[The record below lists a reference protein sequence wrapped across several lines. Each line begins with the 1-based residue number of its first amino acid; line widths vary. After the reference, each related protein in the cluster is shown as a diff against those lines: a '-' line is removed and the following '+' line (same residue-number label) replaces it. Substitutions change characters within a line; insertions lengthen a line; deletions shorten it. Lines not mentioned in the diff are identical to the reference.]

1 MKKINLLV
9 FGIIF
14 AFAIVFLSNNANAAG
29 VSYCCEK
36 TLVQTDGSG
45 GAWCQNVPDVSRCDT
60 SNGLRVVPTSCEA
73 TSYCKLGTCVNP
85 VEGVCMENTPQRT
98 CEEPQGN
105 TKGLWFNSAPDKI
118 PQCQLGCCL
127 IGEQAAF
134 TTQTRCKQL
143 SSLYGLESNYR
154 TDIRTEAQCIASAF
168 SELKGACVFE
178 ENLQR
183 TCRFTTR
190 KDCQAILS
198 SAPAAATNAN
208 SAATNSGG
216 GFFSS
221 LFGGSQTTSNAATTN
236 KTAATN
242 LGFYEGSLCSD
253 EKLGT
258 ICGPSVKTK
267 IVDGRDEVFFVDTCG
282 NTANIY
288 DSNRQND
295 RTYWDKI
302 IPKAESCGFTD
313 ANGNANSASC
323 GNCDYLSGSAGA
335 LFDRFRD
342 STAPKMGDYIC
353 RSLNCKFDSN
363 GDGTPEDFK
372 HGETWCAP
380 SPGTS
385 GISVNSDGSVVQKNI
400 NYAKENVPGSR
411 YYREV
416 CYNGEVT
423 IEPCADFRQEI
434 CIQSS
439 IGTTSSQFRTAA
451 CRVNKWQDC
460 IAQTTKRDCENSEK
474 RDCNWGGGGDCT
486 DKESCRGLVNA
497 QYLCFPKY
505 SPGFN
510 FWTEGDAMSL
520 CFQASRDCVVKVKK
534 NVKGIL
540 EGKTI
545 GEMCKNADSSG
556 DVDGCDCLTDEWLQK
571 ANNLCLAMGDCG
583 ASVNYINK
591 NGFNTEEDLV
601 KR

>member
-1 MKKINLLV
+1 MLKKINLFV
-9 FGIIF
+9 FGIVLALGIIF
-14 AFAIVFLSNNANAAG
+14 LANNINAAG

-36 TLVQTDGSG
+36 TIQQSDGSG
-45 GAWCQNVPDVSRCDT
+45 GAWCQNVPDISQCDN

-85 VEGVCMENTPQRT
+85 IEGVCMENTPQRT
-98 CEEPQGN
+98 CEEPQGK

-118 PQCQLGCCL
+118 PQCQLGCCI

-154 TDIRTEAQCIASAF
+154 TDIKTESQCIASAF

-178 ENLQR
+178 DNLQR
-183 TCRFTTR
+183 ACRFTT
-190 KDCQAILS
+190 KGECDAL
-198 SAPAAATNAN
+198 
-208 SAATNSGG
+208 
-216 GFFSS
+216 
-221 LFGGSQTTSNAATTN
+221 
-236 KTAATN
+236 KTEKKN
-242 LGFYEGSLCSD
+242 VDFHQNSLCSD

-288 DSNRQND
+288 DANRQND
-295 RTYWDKI
+295 RTYWDEI
-302 IPKAESCGFTD
+302 IPKAESCGFND
-313 ANGNANSASC
+313 ANGNANSATC
-323 GNCDYLSGSAGA
+323 GNCDYLLGSTGA

-342 STAPKMGDYIC
+342 STAPKFGDYIC
-353 RSLNCKFDSN
+353 RNLNCKFDSN
-363 GDGTPEDFK
+363 GDGTLEDFK

-385 GISVNSDGSVVQKNI
+385 GISVNNDGSVIQKNI
-400 NYAKENVPGSR
+400 NSAKENVPGSR
-411 YYREV
+411 YFREV

-439 IGTTSSQFRTAA
+439 IQTSSTEQFRTAA

-460 IAQTTKRDCENSEK
+460 IAQSTQKDCENSEK
-474 RDCNWGGGGDCT
+474 RDCSWNGERC
-486 DKESCRGLVNA
+486 A
-497 QYLCFPKY
+497 PKY

-510 FWTEGDAMSL
+510 FWEENTDAGSL
-520 CFQASRDCVVKVKK
+520 CIQASQNCVVKVKK
-534 NVKGIL
+534 NIKGIL

-545 GEMCKNADSSG
+545 NEMCKDRDNSG
-556 DVDGCDCLTDEWLQK
+556 DVEGCDCLTDEWIQN

-591 NGFNTEEDLV
+591 NGFNTLSELV
-601 KR
+601 GR